1 MRRLR
6 VRPCAERS
14 SEPGEGKATMRRLR
28 AQPCAERSSE
38 PGEGKAT
45 MRRLRARSCT
55 ERSSEPGEG
64 KATMRRLRA
73 RPCAERGCGPREK
86 IPSAVAGIRPCRG
99 WHKSIKEDQVC
110 LCRPGLLI
118 YIGLRRCVP
127 AGAVEKPVS
136 AQSRPGR
143 CGTCRPSQPRPEQ
156 KRHNAAAGRPRYQRG
171 RPVRRYMESE
181 MRNTQLSFSKRWVW
195 ICWNRFQTGV
205 FHRRRA
211 AVLCPSGGRRPV
223 EKERDKA
230 SSLRLPQ
237 DGRLMPRGRPRRPS

>member
-1 MRRLR
+1 MALQGLAQEHKRR
-6 VRPCAERS
+6 
-14 SEPGEGKATMRRLR
+14 PGLFAQTWFSYLYRGTPVCTCGSGGKARLR
-28 AQPCAERSSE
+28 AKP
-38 PGEGKAT
+38 P
-45 MRRLRARSCT
+45 
-55 ERSSEPGEG
+55 
-64 KATMRRLRA
+64 
-73 RPCAERGCGPREK
+73 RPVRNLQAFT
-86 IPSAVAGIRPCRG
+86 A
-99 WHKSIKEDQVC
+99 
-110 LCRPGLLI
+110 
-118 YIGLRRCVP
+118 
-127 AGAVEKPVS
+127 
-136 AQSRPGR
+136 
-143 CGTCRPSQPRPEQ
+143 PRPEQ